1 MIIQIYEI
9 QTREEARSMIELG
22 VDHIGSVILSKDD
35 WKSATIKDSIE
46 YVADNPAKSSLI
58 PLYNHAD
65 TIFYTLEYYKPDIV
79 HFCEDLSTL
88 LSTQEEIDR
97 LMDLQKQVKKRFP
110 QIAIMRSIP
119 IALPG
124 LSNEVNSIEIARIFE
139 PVSDFFLTDTLLT
152 VPEKKKTGEKKA
164 GEEKTGEKKTDL
176 QQPVSGFVGIT
187 GQICDWDMAKKL
199 VETTQI
205 PVILAGGLSPENVFQ
220 GIEKIG
226 PAGVDSCTAT
236 NAVDKHG
243 KPIRFKKDL
252 KKVKSFVNAARSL
265 DF

>member
-22 VDHIGSVILSKDD
+22 VDHIGSVILSKND
-35 WKSATIKDSIE
+35 WKSAKIKDSIE

-88 LSTQEEIDR
+88 LSTREEIDR

-110 QIAIMRSIP
+110 QIAIMRSVP
-119 IALPG
+119 IALPD
-124 LSNEVNSIEIARIFE
+124 LSHEVNSLEIAKIFE

-152 VPEKKKTGEKKA
+152 VPEEKKAVEKKTGEKK
-164 GEEKTGEKKTDL
+164 TNL

-187 GQICDWDMAKKL
+187 GQVCDWDMAKKL

-220 GIEKIG
+220 GIKKIS

-252 KKVKSFVNAARSL
+252 KKVKSFVNAARNL